1 MVISFALYKECNISL
16 ISLSRFSD
24 ASHAFTYVRA
34 IDNFW
39 SICLGVNILR
49 LEWPEKPV
57 NILRLEWPE
66 KPVPSIFIGNILL
79 SKALRSLSL
88 SLKRLYKFLR
98 TSFSCFF
105 L

>member
-24 ASHAFTYVRA
+24 VSHAFTYVRA
-34 IDNFW
+34 IDNLW
-39 SICLGVNILR
+39 SICLG
-49 LEWPEKPV
+49 V

-66 KPVPSIFIGNILL
+66 KPVPSIFIGNIFL
-79 SKALRSLSL
+79 SKTLRSLSL

-98 TSFSCFF
+98 TSSFSCFF
-105 L
+105 SELFGFAFS